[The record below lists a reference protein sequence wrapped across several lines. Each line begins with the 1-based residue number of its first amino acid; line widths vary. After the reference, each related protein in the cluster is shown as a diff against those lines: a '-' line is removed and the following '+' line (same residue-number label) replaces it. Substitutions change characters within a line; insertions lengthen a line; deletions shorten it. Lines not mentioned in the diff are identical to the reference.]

1 MRRLGGLLIDLN
13 PELHR
18 TREPVLRPGEWITFE
33 IIAEGNHFVIK
44 VNGETTCDYTDDQQT
59 YTSGYI
65 VLQNTAKQ
73 RSSNSARSRSRSRRL
88 KSFARE
94 SRSEFVP
101 LFNGKDL
108 TGWEG
113 LAHRWTLKD
122 GAIVGSTPQDG
133 LKFNSFLCSK
143 NKYKDFELKF
153 QVKLTGT
160 GWEGNSGVQI
170 RSELKDKD
178 QFVRVGPAV

>member
-1 MRRLGGLLIDLN
+1 M
-13 PELHR
+13 
-18 TREPVLRPGEWITFE
+18 
-33 IIAEGNHFVIK
+33 
-44 VNGETTCDYTDDQQT
+44 
-59 YTSGYI
+59 
-65 VLQNTAKQ
+65 
-73 RSSNSARSRSRSRRL
+73 
-88 KSFARE
+88 
-94 SRSEFVP
+94 P

-108 TGWEG
+108 TGLEG
-113 LAHRWTLKD
+113 LADRWTLKD

-160 GWEGNSGVQI
+160 GREGNSGVQI

-178 QFVRVGPAV
+178 QFVVWGPQCDIGQQYWPASGEKFANGKEATKGGMMKAAVPTSSRGPRTRRVRRITTSRWSAST